1 MFSSGQKAG
10 LWFENYCEIYCW
22 YQITSQMLLKF
33 RMLVHNIASGSKI
46 CIKCVQCMHRNR
58 KKIKTSNPVSLTAAK
73 FYQHTVHLSY
83 QTMVL
88 EITKCIFLI
97 GKVEMAFC
105 IFAIWQSDLS
115 QLFSHWGTCLSRPNW
130 SFVWKVSTSHLL
142 EKKSFF
148 DDNDDFCY
156 IKKV

>member
-1 MFSSGQKAG
+1 MQP
-10 LWFENYCEIYCW
+10 I
-22 YQITSQMLLKF
+22 QITSQMLVKF
-33 RMLVHNIASGSKI
+33 RMLVQNIASALKYVSN
-46 CIKCVQCMHRNR
+46 VRMHRNG
-58 KKIKTSNPVSLTAAK
+58 KIIKTSNPVSITAAK

-88 EITKCIFLI
+88 EITKCIFVI

>member
-1 MFSSGQKAG
+1 MISNQSKSRVSNVSSGQKAG

-46 CIKCVQCMHRNR
+46 CIKCVQCMHWNR
-58 KKIKTSNPVSLTAAK
+58 KIIKTSDPVSITAAK

-88 EITKCIFLI
+88 EITKCIFDRKSWNGILH
-97 GKVEMAFC
+97 FC
-105 IFAIWQSDLS
+105 NLTKWPFSVIFPLGHLPQQTKLVV
-115 QLFSHWGTCLSRPNW
+115 CLKGFDFT
-130 SFVWKVSTSHLL
+130 SFG
-142 EKKSFF
+142 EKIIFWW
-148 DDNDDFCY
+148 
-156 IKKV
+156 

>member
-1 MFSSGQKAG
+1 MQP
-10 LWFENYCEIYCW
+10 I
-22 YQITSQMLLKF
+22 QITSQMLVKF
-33 RMLVHNIASGSKI
+33 RMLVQNIASALKYVSN
-46 CIKCVQCMHRNR
+46 VRMHRNG
-58 KKIKTSNPVSLTAAK
+58 KIIKTSNPVSITAAK

-83 QTMVL
+83 QTMAL
-88 EITKCIFLI
+88 QITNAFLI

>member
-1 MFSSGQKAG
+1 MQP
-10 LWFENYCEIYCW
+10 I
-22 YQITSQMLLKF
+22 QITSQMLVKF
-33 RMLVHNIASGSKI
+33 RMLVQNIASALKYVSN
-46 CIKCVQCMHRNR
+46 VRMHRNG
-58 KKIKTSNPVSLTAAK
+58 KIIKTSNPVSITAAK

-83 QTMVL
+83 QTIWRL
-88 EITKCIFLI
+88 KLQNAFLI